1 MQTVLDVR
9 SISKNFG
16 GLRALNEVDLRVDA
30 GEIVALIGPNGA
42 GKTTFFNC
50 ITGIYVPTEG
60 EVVVTRPGSE
70 PVRVN
75 GQKPNQVT
83 ELGMARTFQN
93 IRLFQNMTVLENVM
107 IGCHCRTRSG
117 ILGALLR
124 DAKTR
129 GEEQEIIDKSYE
141 LLKSV
146 HLQQHYKE
154 QARNLPYGAQ
164 RRLEIARALATNP
177 FLLLLD
183 EPAAGMNPQE
193 TLELKGLV
201 LEIRERLN
209 LSVLLIEHDM
219 NMVMSLSDRIYVME
233 YGSKI
238 AEGTPEEVSCNPRV
252 IKAYLGEEEH
262 A

>member
-1 MQTVLDVR
+1 M
-9 SISKNFG
+9 
-16 GLRALNEVDLRVDA
+16 
-30 GEIVALIGPNGA
+30 
-42 GKTTFFNC
+42 
-50 ITGIYVPTEG
+50 
-60 EVVVTRPGSE
+60 TRPGSE

-238 AEGTPEEVSCNPRV
+238 AEGTPEEVSRNPRV